1 MQIKIDFY
9 KHDRNVIYCLKVI
22 SKKALSLESMKR
34 KYVITDTFIIHI
46 LKLNIIANL
55 LGGD

>member
-1 MQIKIDFY
+1 MQNKIDFY
-9 KHDRNVIYCLKVI
+9 KHDQNVIYCLKVI
-22 SKKALSLESMKR
+22 DSLESIKR